1 MTRMFT
7 SKIFDV
13 RDMMMKFP
21 EFYEFAVDFCHEV
34 RRKYESQDFQS
45 LTLNNLRKFYLKAE
59 NQNSFCK
66 FWFLRIACTTEI
78 CWSNDLSSDKR
89 FVIEKK
95 IHIYLRVFLNLLE

>member
-45 LTLNNLRKFYLKAE
+45 LTFE
-59 NQNSFCK
+59 
-66 FWFLRIACTTEI
+66 
-78 CWSNDLSSDKR
+78 
-89 FVIEKK
+89 
-95 IHIYLRVFLNLLE
+95 